1 MHVALAT
8 YHDLPD
14 REVDDLPFHTALAA
28 RGIDFTLADWH
39 DTAVDWSAFDAC
51 LIRTTWDYQK
61 RLGEF
66 LAWAEGVARVSRL
79 FNPFPIVRWN
89 THKSYLREL
98 ASEGIPTIP
107 TVWLDRGA
115 PVDVARIMAE
125 RDWSRGFIKP
135 AVGATAWRTLRFAAA
150 TDLQAAQAH
159 AEELL
164 ADGDLLLQPYLA
176 RVETEGEL
184 SAIFIDGRL
193 SHAVRKVPVHG
204 DYRVQDDF
212 GAHDEPAT
220 LAPDEIALAERA
232 IRVAGTDL
240 LYGRTD
246 FLRAD
251 DGSLVLTELELV
263 EPSMFFRHAPQAPDR
278 LADALRARL

>member
-1 MHVALAT
+1 M
-8 YHDLPD
+8 P
-14 REVDDLPFHTALAA
+14 
-28 RGIDFTLADWH
+28 
-39 DTAVDWSAFDAC
+39 
-51 LIRTTWDYQK
+51 
-61 RLGEF
+61 RL
-66 LAWAEGVARVSRL
+66 
-79 FNPFPIVRWN
+79 
-89 THKSYLREL
+89 
-98 ASEGIPTIP
+98 
-107 TVWLDRGA
+107 
-115 PVDVARIMAE
+115 VDVSVPLSSIPVASSLIPGN
-125 RDWSRGFIKP
+125 DFISSHAP
-135 AVGATAWRTLRFAAA
+135 A
-150 TDLQAAQAH
+150 
-159 AEELL
+159 
-164 ADGDLLLQPYLA
+164 GDLLLQPYLA

-212 GAHDEPAT
+212 GAHDEPTT
-220 LAPDEIALAERA
+220 LARDEIALAERA